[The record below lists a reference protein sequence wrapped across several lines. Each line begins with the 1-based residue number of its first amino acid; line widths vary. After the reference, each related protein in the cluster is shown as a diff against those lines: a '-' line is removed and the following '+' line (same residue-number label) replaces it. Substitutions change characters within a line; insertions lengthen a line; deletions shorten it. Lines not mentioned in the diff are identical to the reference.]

1 MLAADFARAS
11 GHAARRR
18 VLDRPVVRFV
28 AHFLEM
34 VAAMLV
40 GMALLELPVGAGL
53 GAVGIANVHRDAP
66 ELATLLMGVEMAV
79 PMALWMR
86 FRGHRGR
93 LVAEMAGAMLVPAVG
108 LVVAARL
115 GLLASAEMMG
125 WYHPVMYVA
134 MVLAM
139 VVRRAEYAGPMTHGG
154 AKTVAGTHVERDA
167 PAGEGPVA
175 VPRSDRWSL
184 RLGALAGLIGLPLQI
199 VVSSLHPGAHDPND
213 SAAVFLD
220 YAASPAWT
228 AIHIG
233 QFFGTLLITLGL
245 LAVARSLVRQGGL
258 GGALAQVSVVALGL
272 VVAIFAVQMAVDGVV
287 LREAI
292 RAWVDATGTA
302 REATAF
308 DIAETVRW
316 LEKGLSGF
324 FHLANGTALLTL
336 GLSIA
341 VSGGY
346 HRLIGVA
353 GIVAGLGFLGGG
365 YATAHTG
372 FSPEA
377 GSVLTT
383 VLLPLVLFVL
393 ATSIA
398 MGRRA
403 GRSG

>member
-1 MLAADFARAS
+1 MLADFAHAS

-18 VLDRPVVRFV
+18 LLDRPAVRFV
-28 AHFLEM
+28 AHALEM
-34 VAAMLV
+34 VVAMVV
-40 GMALLELPVGAGL
+40 GMALLEVPVGAGL
-53 GAVGIANVHRDAP
+53 AALGISNIQGNAP
-66 ELATLLMGVEMAV
+66 ELATLLMAVEMAI

-93 LVAEMAGAMLVPAVG
+93 LVAEMTGAMLVPAVG
-108 LVVAARL
+108 LVVAAGL
-115 GLLASAEMMG
+115 GLLSGADVMG
-125 WYHPVMYVA
+125 WYHPAMYAA
-134 MVLAM
+134 MALAM
-139 VVRRAEYAGPMTHGG
+139 VVRRADYAGAMGHGD
-154 AKTVAGTHVERDA
+154 AAAEAPAREERAA
-167 PAGEGPVA
+167 PAGEDRVAGPRA
-175 VPRSDRWSL
+175 DRWAL
-184 RLGALAGLIGLPLQI
+184 RVGALAGLIGLPLQI

-220 YAASPAWT
+220 YAASPDWT

-245 LAVARSLVRQGGL
+245 LAVARSLLRQGGL
-258 GGALAQVSVVALGL
+258 GGALAQVSAVALGL

-292 RAWVDATGTA
+292 RAWVEATGTA
-302 REATAF
+302 REATTF

-336 GLSIA
+336 GLSIGI
-341 VSGGY
+341 SGGY
-346 HRLIGVA
+346 HRLFGIA
-353 GIVAGLGFLGGG
+353 GILAGLGFLSGG

-372 FSPEA
+372 FSAEA

-398 MGRRA
+398 MGRR
-403 GRSG
+403 SGGSR